1 MPRFL
6 TAATPAGK
14 HPPKSFTHRFQ
25 KQIRLTCG
33 TTYPQPH
40 ETHPALQLPT
50 AHIFRKNRHGLK
62 QNKKHLRKIASA
74 FISSGPDRAWTYD
87 LQIMRTIRWRFVI
100 ARLTNLNWI
109 AVSYKIHYPLWDS
122 LNTPNW
128 NRLFTHCLRRI
139 GCIKTVIRP
148 IGNNARSLFCF
159 AQVLL
164 LSQIIC
170 VFATKKWSVTLNIDN
185 KSTLT
190 FSTPT

>member
-1 MPRFL
+1 MALSAVCFGL
-6 TAATPAGK
+6 NINISLSKALIK
-14 HPPKSFTHRFQ
+14 PKSATR
-25 KQIRLTCG
+25 IL
-33 TTYPQPH
+33 
-40 ETHPALQLPT
+40 LQVADLSV
-50 AHIFRKNRHGLK
+50 G
-62 QNKKHLRKIASA
+62 
-74 FISSGPDRAWTYD
+74 GPDRAWTYD